1 MTLQYISFVLS
12 CVALFAY
19 CHVLSMLCF
28 VVLFPNTQEG
38 GDVLLPGGYK
48 ELMQEIAEGLRIN
61 LESSVTAID
70 YSGDSVQ
77 VTYKDS
83 SGNDVTSMASH
94 VIVTVPAGVLANGY
108 SCDLS
113 VFFVVSVLTP
123 YF

>member
-1 MTLQYISFVLS
+1 MTLRFISLVLS
-12 CVALFAY
+12 CVAYRLVLPVAY
-19 CHVLSMLCF
+19 CLVLSLVF
-28 VVLFPNTQEG
+28 VLLSCSPTQEG

-77 VTYKDS
+77 VTYKDA

-94 VIVTVPAGVLANGY
+94 VIVTVPAGVLAHGY
-108 SCDLS
+108 FL
-113 VFFVVSVLTP
+113 FV
-123 YF
+123 